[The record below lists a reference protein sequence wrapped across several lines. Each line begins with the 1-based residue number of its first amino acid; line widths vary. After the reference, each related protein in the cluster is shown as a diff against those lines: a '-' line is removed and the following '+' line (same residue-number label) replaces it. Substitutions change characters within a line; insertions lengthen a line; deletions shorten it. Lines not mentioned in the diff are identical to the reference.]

1 MAFDEN
7 LASRIRSVL
16 ARKKNIEEKKMFGCI
31 CFFLNGHAM
40 VGVWNDRLIARLG
53 PDEGEAALR
62 EPHVGEFDITGR
74 AMKGWVTVAAE
85 GLADEEAVKEW
96 VQRAVKFVGKLPA
109 K

>member
-7 LASRIRSVL
+7 LAARLRMAL
-16 ARKKNIEEKKMFGCI
+16 ARKKCIEERKIFGCI
-31 CFFLNGHAM
+31 CCLLNGHAL
-40 VGVWNDRLIARLG
+40 VGVWRDRLIARLG
-53 PDEGEAALR
+53 PDEAEAARR

-85 GLADEEAVKEW
+85 GLAKEETLKEW
-96 VQRAVKFVGKLPA
+96 VQRAVKFVGKMPA